1 MFLHRPS
8 GRRALI
14 GIVLLCVALLTG
26 ALIGALVPTRPAG
39 GQSPSQFDLLPDLL
53 TARFSHQATA
63 LPDGRVL
70 ITGGT
75 LQGESL
81 NTAAAELFVPDAGV
95 FRDAGAMSLPRSGHT
110 ATLLDDGTVLIAG
123 GNSQPHQPIQTAER
137 FDVARGTFVQAG
149 PLRGPRAL
157 HTATLLDDGRVLIA
171 GGISGGAGSELA
183 RAEIYDPARD
193 SFRATGAMSVG
204 RAGHSATRLPDGRV
218 LIAGG
223 KGPDG
228 APAAPEIYDPA
239 GGAFA
244 PAGPMAEPRR
254 EHAAVALPDG
264 RVLISGGETAD
275 FRPLAAVEI
284 YDPATNTFTALAPL
298 NRARRGHSA
307 TLLSGGGVLIV
318 GGLGAP
324 ALAEAAAELY
334 LPGGRGQSD
343 FLARVAVVRSLH
355 TATRL
360 PDGRVLIAGGDHP
373 LAGGSAERF
382 TPAPPPPRD
391 VALLAGWNLI
401 AWTGDETPVASAL
414 AALPAVRSVFA
425 WDAAERRYLR
435 YSRGVPAS
443 VNRLTVLRA
452 GVGLWVLSER
462 PAIWRMPGL
471 GRERSVSLAPGF
483 NLAGWTGPDGV
494 ALAEIT
500 RALGPA
506 VVAVWVF
513 DPLAQDFRVYRPDGP
528 PRLNTASTVNHGDGL
543 WLLLESA
550 VIWPQP
556 AAGFR

>member
-26 ALIGALVPTRPAG
+26 ALIPARPAG
-39 GQSPSQFDLLPDLL
+39 GQRSSQFDLLPDLL

-70 ITGGT
+70 ISGGT

-81 NTAAAELFVPDAGV
+81 NTATAELFVPDAGV

-110 ATLLDDGTVLIAG
+110 ATLLDDGTVLITG

-171 GGISGGAGSELA
+171 GGIRGGAGSELA

-239 GGAFA
+239 AGAFA
-244 PAGPMAEPRR
+244 PAGPMAVPRW
-254 EHAAVALPDG
+254 EHAAVALDDG
-264 RVLISGGETAD
+264 RVLISGGQTAD
-275 FRPLAAVEI
+275 FRPLAEVEI
-284 YDPATNTFTALAPL
+284 YDPATNTFTALALL

-318 GGLGAP
+318 GGLDPP

-334 LPGGRGQSD
+334 LPGGPGQSD
-343 FLARVAVVRSLH
+343 SLPAVVGERSRH

-360 PDGRVLIAGGDHP
+360 SDGRVLIAGGDGP
-373 LAGGSAERF
+373 LSGRSAERF

-401 AWTGDETPVASAL
+401 TWTGDETPVVSAL
-414 AALPAVRSVFA
+414 AALPAVSRVYA
-425 WDAAERRYLR
+425 WDARAGAFLR
-435 YSRGVPAS
+435 YSRGVLAS
-443 VNRLTVLRA
+443 GNRLTVLRA
-452 GVGLWVLSER
+452 GAGLWVLSER

-471 GRERSVSLAPGF
+471 GRERSVLLAPGF

-513 DPLAQDFRVYRPDGP
+513 DPLAQEFRVFRPDGP
-528 PRLNTASTVNHGDGL
+528 PRSNTASTVNHGDGL
-543 WLLLESA
+543 WLRLESA

>member
-1 MFLHRPS
+1 MFLHRRS

-14 GIVLLCVALLTG
+14 GIVLLCVALLTA
-26 ALIGALVPTRPAG
+26 ALTGALVPARPAG
-39 GQSPSQFDLLPDLL
+39 GQPASQFEPLPDLG
-53 TARFSHQATA
+53 APRFSHQATA

-70 ITGGT
+70 ISGGT
-75 LQGESL
+75 LQDGLL
-81 NTAAAELFVPDAGV
+81 NTATAELFVPDAGV
-95 FRDAGAMSLPRSGHT
+95 FEDADAMSLPRSGHT

-123 GNSQPHQPIQTAER
+123 GNSQPNQPIDTAER
-137 FDVARGTFVQAG
+137 FDAARGVFVPAG

-171 GGISGGAGSELA
+171 GGIRGGAGSELA
-183 RAEIYDPARD
+183 SAEIYDPARD
-193 SFRATGAMSVG
+193 RFRATGAMAVG

-228 APAAPEIYDPA
+228 ASAAPEIYDPA
-239 GGAFA
+239 AGAFA
-244 PAGPMAEPRR
+244 PAGPMAVPRQ
-254 EHAAVALPDG
+254 EHAAVALDDG
-264 RVLISGGETAD
+264 RVLISGGRTAD
-275 FRPLAAVEI
+275 FQPLAKMEV

-318 GGLGAP
+318 GGLSAP
-324 ALAEAAAELY
+324 ILAEAAAELY
-334 LPGGRGQSD
+334 FPAGRGQSD
-343 FLARVAVVRSLH
+343 FLPSVAVVRSLH
-355 TATRL
+355 SATRL
-360 PDGRVLIAGGDHP
+360 SDGRVLIAGGDGP
-373 LAGGSAERF
+373 LAGKSAERF

-401 AWTGDETPVASAL
+401 TWTGGETPIAPIM
-414 AALPAVRSVFA
+414 AALPAVTRVYA
-425 WDAAERRYLR
+425 WDAAAGAFLG

-443 VNRLTVLRA
+443 VNRLAVLRA
-452 GVGLWVLSER
+452 GAGLWVR
-462 PAIWRMPGL
+462 AAQPAIWRMPGL
-471 GRERSVSLAPGF
+471 GRERTVSLVRGF

-528 PRLNTASTVNHGDGL
+528 PRLNTASSVNHGDGL
-543 WLLLESA
+543 WLLLEGA

>member
-1 MFLHRPS
+1 MFLHRRS

-26 ALIGALVPTRPAG
+26 ALVPARPAG
-39 GQSPSQFDLLPDLL
+39 GQPASQFDLLPDLR
-53 TARFSHQATA
+53 TPRFSHQATA
-63 LPDGRVL
+63 LADGRVL

-75 LQGESL
+75 LQGESR
-81 NTAAAELFVPDAGV
+81 NTDAAELFVPDAGV
-95 FRDAGAMSLPRSGHT
+95 FEDAGAMRLPRSGHT

-123 GNSQPHQPIQTAER
+123 GNSRPHEPNQTAER
-137 FDVARGTFVQAG
+137 FDTARGAFVPAG
-149 PLRGPRAL
+149 QLREPRAL
-157 HTATLLDDGRVLIA
+157 HTATLLDNGRVLIV

-183 RAEIYDPARD
+183 SAEIYDPARD
-193 SFRATGAMSVG
+193 VFLATGAMSAG

-228 APAAPEIYDPA
+228 AAVPAEIYDPA
-239 GGAFA
+239 AGAFA
-244 PAGPMAEPRR
+244 PAGAMAMPRR
-254 EHAAVALPDG
+254 EHAAVALEDG
-264 RVLISGGETAD
+264 RVLISGGTTAD
-275 FRPLAAVEI
+275 FQPLAEVEI
-284 YDPATNTFTALAPL
+284 YDPASNMFTALAPL
-298 NRARRGHSA
+298 NRARRGHTA

-324 ALAEAAAELY
+324 ILAAAGAELY
-334 LPGGRGQSD
+334 FPVGRGQSD
-343 FLARVAVVRSLH
+343 RLPPVAAPRSLH
-355 TATRL
+355 SATRL
-360 PDGRVLIAGGDHP
+360 SDGRVLIAGGDTP

-391 VALLAGWNLI
+391 VALLTGWNLI
-401 AWTGDETPVASAL
+401 AWTGDETPVAPIV
-414 AALPAVRSVFA
+414 AALPAVTRVYV
-425 WDAAERRYLR
+425 WDAPARAFLG

-443 VNRLTVLRA
+443 VNRLSVLRA
-452 GVGLWVLSER
+452 GMGLWVYAER

-471 GRERSVSLAPGF
+471 GRERAVSLVPGF

-494 ALAEIT
+494 ALAEVT
-500 RALGPA
+500 RALGAA

-513 DPLAQDFRVYRPDGP
+513 DPLAQRFLSYRPDGP
-528 PRLNTASTVNHGDGL
+528 PGVNTASTVNHGDGL

>member
-8 GRRALI
+8 GRRALL

-26 ALIGALVPTRPAG
+26 ALIGALVPARPAG
-39 GQSPSQFDLLPDLL
+39 GQAPSQFELLLDLL

-70 ITGGT
+70 ISGGT

-95 FRDAGAMSLPRSGHT
+95 FQDAGAMSLPRSGHT
-110 ATLLDDGTVLIAG
+110 ATLLDDGMVLIAG
-123 GNSQPHQPIQTAER
+123 GNSQPHQPIDTAER
-137 FDVARGTFVQAG
+137 FDVARGAFVSAG
-149 PLRGPRAL
+149 SLRGPRAL
-157 HTATLLDDGRVLIA
+157 HTATLLVDGRVLIA
-171 GGISGGAGSELA
+171 GGISSGAGSELA
-183 RAEIYDPARD
+183 SAEIYDPARN
-193 SFRATGAMSVG
+193 SFRATGAMSAG

-239 GGAFA
+239 GGTFA

-264 RVLISGGETAD
+264 RVLISGGETAN

-318 GGLGAP
+318 GGLDAP
-324 ALAEAAAELY
+324 ALRDVAAELY

-343 FLARVAVVRSLH
+343 SLPAVVGERSLH

-360 PDGRVLIAGGDHP
+360 SDGRVLIAGGDHP

-401 AWTGDETPVASAL
+401 TWTGDETPIAPL
-414 AALPAVRSVFA
+414 MAALPAVTRVYA
-425 WDAAERRYLR
+425 WDAAEGRYLSYR
-435 YSRGVPAS
+435 RGVPAS
-443 VNRLTVLRA
+443 VNRLSVLRA
-452 GVGLWVLSER
+452 GAGLWVLSQR

-471 GRERSVSLAPGF
+471 GRERSVSLVPGF

-494 ALAEIT
+494 ALADIT

-506 VVAVWVF
+506 VVAVYLF
-513 DPLAQDFRVYRPDGP
+513 DPLAQDFRVFRPDGP
-528 PRLNTASTVNHGDGL
+528 PRLNTASTINHGDGV

>member
-8 GRRALI
+8 GRRASI

-223 KGPDG
+223 
-228 APAAPEIYDPA
+228 
-239 GGAFA
+239 
-244 PAGPMAEPRR
+244 
-254 EHAAVALPDG
+254 
-264 RVLISGGETAD
+264 
-275 FRPLAAVEI
+275 
-284 YDPATNTFTALAPL
+284 
-298 NRARRGHSA
+298 
-307 TLLSGGGVLIV
+307 
-318 GGLGAP
+318 
-324 ALAEAAAELY
+324 
-334 LPGGRGQSD
+334 
-343 FLARVAVVRSLH
+343 
-355 TATRL
+355 
-360 PDGRVLIAGGDHP
+360 DHP

-452 GVGLWVLSER
+452 GAGLWVLSER

-513 DPLAQDFRVYRPDGP
+513 DPLAQEFRAYRPAGP
-528 PRLNTASTVNHGDGL
+528 SRLNTASTINHGDGL